1 MNLLRVSCAF
11 FGAAAMA
18 GSLALMATPAA
29 AQANEQNIPALVYRT
44 GAYAPNGIPFAN
56 GFGDYFAL
64 VNERDG
70 GVNGVKMVVEEC
82 ETGYATDRGV
92 ECYERLKG
100 KGPTGAAAITPL
112 STGITFA
119 LTEKAPGDKIPL
131 ITMGYG
137 RSESAI
143 GSVFTWNFPL
153 LGTYWSQADILI
165 QHVGKISGGL
175 DKLKG
180 KKIALVYH
188 DSPYGREP
196 IPLLQKRAQLHGYQF
211 TAIPVTHP
219 GVEQKAAWLQIRQQR
234 PDFVFLWGWGVMNST
249 AIKEAAAVNYP
260 RTQMYGVWGSGAEPD
275 VTPAGEGAVGYN
287 AMAMHP
293 AGTVYQVH
301 QDLFKHLY
309 DKGKGLAKRQEVGEV
324 LYNRGMINAML
335 TAEAIR
341 TAQKRFGN
349 KPLTGEQVRWGL
361 ENLKLDAQR
370 IKEIG
375 FDGLI
380 TPVSVSC
387 NDHEGARQAR
397 IFQWDG
403 KQWVFQTEW
412 LQADLKVVRPMY
424 EEAAAKYAAEKKITP
439 RDCSKES

>member
-1 MNLLRVSCAF
+1 MNFAKLCAGL
-11 FGAAAMA
+11 FGAVAAA
-18 GSLALMATPAA
+18 PLALWSTTPAN
-29 AQANEQNIPALVYRT
+29 AQANEQFLPALVYRT

-56 GFGDYFAL
+56 GFVDYFNL
-64 VNERDG
+64 INERDG
-70 GVNGVKMVVEEC
+70 GLNGVKLVVEEC

-119 LTEKAPGDKIPL
+119 LTEKAPVDKIPI

-137 RSESAI
+137 RSESAD
-143 GSVFTWNFPL
+143 GSVFAWNFPI
-153 LGTYWSQADILI
+153 LGTYWSAADMLI
-165 QHVGKISGGL
+165 QHIGKLNGGL

-196 IPLLQKRAQLHGYQF
+196 IPLLQKRAELHGYQLL
-211 TAIPVTHP
+211 TIPVTHP

-234 PDFVFLWGWGVMNST
+234 PNYVFLWGWGVMNST

-260 RTQMYGVWGSGAEPD
+260 RSQMYGVWWSGAEPD
-275 VTPAGEGAVGYN
+275 VTPAGDGAKGYN
-287 AMAMHP
+287 ALALHP
-293 AGTVYQVH
+293 AGAVYKVH
-301 QDLFKHLY
+301 QDLFRHLY
-309 DKGKGLAKRQEVGEV
+309 DKGKGLAKREEVGEV

-335 TAEAIR
+335 TVEAIR
-341 TAQKRFGN
+341 TAQKRYGN
-349 KPLTGEQVRWGL
+349 KPMTGEQTRWGL
-361 ENLKLDAQR
+361 ENLKLDTAR
-370 IKEIG
+370 VKEIG
-375 FDGLI
+375 FEGLVN
-380 TPVSVSC
+380 PLNLSC
-387 NDHEGARQAR
+387 NDHEGVQQAR

-412 LQADLKVVRPMY
+412 LQADM
-424 EEAAAKYAAEKKITP
+424 
-439 RDCSKES
+439 